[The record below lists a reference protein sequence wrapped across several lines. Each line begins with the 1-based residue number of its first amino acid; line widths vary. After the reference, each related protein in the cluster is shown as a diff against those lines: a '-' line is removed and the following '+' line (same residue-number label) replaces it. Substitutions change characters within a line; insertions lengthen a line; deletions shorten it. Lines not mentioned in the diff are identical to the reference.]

1 MSLNQISNMPS
12 TGDICFWNLGLSATP
27 LAVLPRPV
35 VHLKGFTRHLSV
47 QDPVTKSA
55 IDALVSR
62 LRTIGAKTIVWDGDS
77 YSPDSFTALMP
88 LLAAAIPALRFVAFL
103 LADCQQSFQESWRKA
118 QLRILGVLVP
128 KSELD
133 DAPGATLSKYC
144 ALGVLALRLTGGSHV
159 ICFGGGPTVVSE
171 IRTLRE
177 ENASLKLCDQPISP
191 WDLPTGGPHVGV
203 IQVMR
208 RSLAG
213 GGSGERSPSPHTSS
227 SSVKET
233 AGHSP
238 VLASDLSH
246 VHGVEQIPVAAV
258 SSCVDSVLRR
268 PRRTQR
274 VVISTPYSN
283 YSNNHA
289 REFPVMDASV
299 QVQQFLFKQ
308 GCHCYNPKTD
318 NTRKEDG
325 WLLTF
330 VEAVENLRGVEG
342 FVLILVPPRQ
352 QSLPLLTDMQIAES
366 RIAHAYRVP
375 VRTLQFVPA
384 DLIDEVIDEVID
396 GAAVASNLGT
406 LFSDAPCWRLLEQM
420 LMTPAGSEDL

>member
-12 TGDICFWNLGLSATP
+12 TGEICFWNLGLSATP

-233 AGHSP
+233 AGDPP

-258 SSCVDSVLRR
+258 SPCVDSVLSG

-283 YSNNHA
+283 THA
-289 REFPVMDASV
+289 PKFPVMDDASV

-384 DLIDEVIDEVID
+384 DLRQD
-396 GAAVASNLGT
+396 GADVASNLGT
-406 LFSDAPCWRLLEQM
+406 LTSDAPCLRLLEQM

>member
-1 MSLNQISNMPS
+1 MSLNEISF
-12 TGDICFWNLGLSATP
+12 CNLGLSATP

-35 VHLKGFTRHLSV
+35 VHLKGFTRRLSV
-47 QDPVTKSA
+47 QDPVTKRA

-62 LRTIGAKTIVWDGDS
+62 LHTIGAKTIVWDGDS

-177 ENASLKLCDQPISP
+177 ENAGLKEKLCDQPISP

-233 AGHSP
+233 AGDPP

-258 SSCVDSVLRR
+258 SPCVDSVLSG

-274 VVISTPYSN
+274 VVISTQYSN

-308 GCHCYNPKTD
+308 GCHCYNPNTD
-318 NTRKEDG
+318 NTRTEEG

-384 DLIDEVIDEVID
+384 DLRQD
-396 GAAVASNLGT
+396 GADVASNLGT
-406 LFSDAPCWRLLEQM
+406 LTYDAPCLRLLEQM

>member
-1 MSLNQISNMPS
+1 MSLNEISF
-12 TGDICFWNLGLSATP
+12 CNLGLSATP

-159 ICFGGGPTVVSE
+159 ICLGGGPTVVSE

-177 ENASLKLCDQPISP
+177 ENAGLKEKLCDQPISP

-233 AGHSP
+233 AGDPP

-258 SSCVDSVLRR
+258 SPCVDSVLSG

-274 VVISTPYSN
+274 VVISTQYSN

-308 GCHCYNPKTD
+308 GCHCYNPNTD
-318 NTRKEDG
+318 NTRTEEG

-366 RIAHAYRVP
+366 RIAHAYRIP

-384 DLIDEVIDEVID
+384 DLRQD
-396 GAAVASNLGT
+396 GADVASNLGT
-406 LFSDAPCWRLLEQM
+406 LTYDAPCLRLLEQM

>member
-159 ICFGGGPTVVSE
+159 ICLGGGPTVVSE

-177 ENASLKLCDQPISP
+177 ENAGLKEKLCDQPISP

-233 AGHSP
+233 AGDPP

-258 SSCVDSVLRR
+258 SPCVDSVLSG

-274 VVISTPYSN
+274 VVISTQYSN

-308 GCHCYNPKTD
+308 GCHCYNPNTD
-318 NTRKEDG
+318 NTRTEEG

-366 RIAHAYRVP
+366 RIAHAYRIP

-384 DLIDEVIDEVID
+384 DLRQD
-396 GAAVASNLGT
+396 GADVASNLGT
-406 LFSDAPCWRLLEQM
+406 LTYDAPCLRLLEQM

>member
-62 LRTIGAKTIVWDGDS
+62 LHTIGAKTIVWDGDS

-233 AGHSP
+233 AGHPP

-283 YSNNHA
+283 THA
-289 REFPVMDASV
+289 PKFPVMDDAIV

>member
-1 MSLNQISNMPS
+1 MSLNEISF
-12 TGDICFWNLGLSATP
+12 CNLGLSATP

-233 AGHSP
+233 AGDPP

-274 VVISTPYSN
+274 VVISTPFSN
-283 YSNNHA
+283 THA
-289 REFPVMDASV
+289 PKFPVMDDAIV

-384 DLIDEVIDEVID
+384 DLRQD
-396 GAAVASNLGT
+396 GADVASNLGT
-406 LFSDAPCWRLLEQM
+406 LTSDAPCLRLLEQM

>member
-233 AGHSP
+233 AGHPP

-258 SSCVDSVLRR
+258 SSCVDSVLRG

-308 GCHCYNPKTD
+308 GCHCYNPNTD

-384 DLIDEVIDEVID
+384 DLRQD
-396 GAAVASNLGT
+396 GADVASNLGT
-406 LFSDAPCWRLLEQM
+406 LTSDAPCLRLLEQM